1 MTPLRR
7 AMREYVALRRSVGYR
22 LQYAAASLEQFATFL
37 EQRRAKV
44 ITVALALEW
53 ALHGRPVQPATWAQR
68 LSFVRA
74 FARHWRASDPR
85 TEVPPPG
92 LLPFRSRRARPHLY
106 TVAEIRQLLAAA
118 RALPSLRGAT
128 YACLFG
134 LLAVTGLR
142 IGEALALPPDDVDLH
157 AGILTIRQAKFGK
170 SRLVP
175 VHASTQ
181 HALRAY
187 ARRREVW
194 LAGRPASTFFIDDR
208 GDRLPCRI
216 VRRVFAALTRQ
227 IGLRAS
233 STAHGPRL
241 HDFRHRFAVETLLRW
256 YRAGHDAE
264 RRLPILATYLG
275 HAHVTY
281 TYWYL
286 SACPELMGLARR
298 RLERRWE
305 AHA

>member
-1 MTPLRR
+1 LSTRKS
-7 AMREYVALRRSVGYR
+7 AVV
-22 LQYAAASLEQFATFL
+22 LEQFGTFL
-37 EQRRAKV
+37 EQRGAEV

-53 ALHGRPVQPATWAQR
+53 ALHGRPVQPTTWARR
-68 LSFVRA
+68 LSFVRG

-85 TEVPPPG
+85 TEVPPSG

-106 TVAEIRQLLAAA
+106 TAAEIQRLLAAA
-118 RALPSLRGAT
+118 QALPPLRGAT

-142 IGEALALPPDDVDLH
+142 IGEALALTLADVDLH
-157 AGILTIRQAKFGK
+157 AGILHIRHAKFGK

-175 VHASTQ
+175 VHPSTQ
-181 HALRAY
+181 CALRAY
-187 ARRREVW
+187 ARQRAAW
-194 LAGRPASTFFIDDR
+194 LADRAAPTFFVSDR
-208 GDRLPCRI
+208 GGRLARAV
-216 VRRVFAALTRQ
+216 VRRVFTALSRQ
-227 IGLRAS
+227 IGLREPTA
-233 STAHGPRL
+233 AHGPRL
-241 HDFRHRFAVETLLRW
+241 HDFRHRFAVETLVRW

-275 HAHVTY
+275 HAHVTD

-286 SACPELMGLARR
+286 SACPELLGLARA

-305 AHA
+305 GHS